1 MSKPKM
7 QHCFNCGK
15 ELGAYVAYYGDIQ
28 SCGERECE
36 KAANDM
42 HRELQE
48 DRAERARED
57 DYERY

>member
-1 MSKPKM
+1 M